1 MPYPQPFVSNTWNN
15 ASQDDLISYME
26 KQNHARSVINTSYK
40 NYISDLKSK
49 RVYDASER
57 LRCTYYSL
65 PEQNGPM
72 AYFDPRTPVPY
83 TLGKVASDLAH
94 NTGFDQVGLYKML
107 LAYTLYATAGN
118 WIIRCGSE
126 WTEQAIINIIATAPS
141 GHRKSVISAFC
152 QEPFNIFEKNFNKLR
167 GSYEGSGDLSHTKL
181 KVAQRVAARITQKKI
196 ASSLVNL
203 GSTPT
208 DEDFEALVNEIA
220 GEEQS
225 RIAQFIEQPS
235 LQFFTDNVTPAGFHR
250 ICYAQN
256 GRLAIQSTEG
266 GFLTRT
272 SFLKGSLPEML
283 KNSFSGEGFTLQN
296 FRSTYRYEHPFVA
309 LFILT
314 QPEQLSRFLYKS
326 SAFEGDGLWA
336 RIVFHLAQ
344 SSTPNGEFSLGEAR
358 KSYSD
363 VISPI
368 IQKEYNNSARH
379 QIALSNEAYDMVKEY
394 ERSLALDFQNGT
406 PFMREALKKAH
417 GLACR
422 FAFAA
427 HLWNEAETSSCPTTI
442 TADEMN
448 LGVSLSKDS
457 LEHFRFTIDPT
468 CLRARI
474 HARKLID
481 SLLCID
487 FNMQHDVLM
496 HGISSRILQQRTG
509 LKADEV
515 RNALAL
521 LQQCN
526 LLSALDFGGNQLVA
540 ALRPDFFQ
548 QPMGTFL

>member
-1 MPYPQPFVSNTWNN
+1 
-15 ASQDDLISYME
+15 
-26 KQNHARSVINTSYK
+26 
-40 NYISDLKSK
+40 
-49 RVYDASER
+49 
-57 LRCTYYSL
+57 
-65 PEQNGPM
+65 
-72 AYFDPRTPVPY
+72 
-83 TLGKVASDLAH
+83 
-94 NTGFDQVGLYKML
+94 
-107 LAYTLYATAGN
+107 
-118 WIIRCGSE
+118 
-126 WTEQAIINIIATAPS
+126 
-141 GHRKSVISAFC
+141 
-152 QEPFNIFEKNFNKLR
+152 
-167 GSYEGSGDLSHTKL
+167 
-181 KVAQRVAARITQKKI
+181 
-196 ASSLVNL
+196 L

-208 DEDFEALVNEIA
+208 DEDFEALVNELA

-235 LQFFTDNVTPAGFHR
+235 LQFFTDNVTPPGFHR
-250 ICYAQN
+250 ICFAQN

-283 KNSFSGEGFTLQN
+283 KNSFSGEPFTQQN
-296 FRSTYRYEHPFVA
+296 FRKSYRYEHPFVA

-314 QPEQLSRFLYKS
+314 QPEQLSRFLRKS

-344 SSTPNGEFSLGEAR
+344 SNSPNGEFSLREAR
-358 KSYSD
+358 KRYSE

-368 IQKEYNNSARH
+368 IQSEYNNPVHH
-379 QIALSNEAYDMVKEY
+379 QIALGNEAYDMVKEY

-427 HLWNEAETSSCPTTI
+427 HLWNVAQDSSWSTTI
-442 TADEMN
+442 TGDEMT

-457 LEHFRFTIDPT
+457 IEHFRFAIAPE

-474 HARKLID
+474 HARKLLD
-481 SLLCID
+481 SLLGID
-487 FNMQHDVLM
+487 FIVQQTVLT
-496 HGISSRILQQRTG
+496 HGISSRTLQQRTG
-509 LKADEV
+509 LKAEEV

-526 LLSALDFGGNQLVA
+526 LLSSLDFGGNQLVA

-548 QPMGTFL
+548 PQQIVVL